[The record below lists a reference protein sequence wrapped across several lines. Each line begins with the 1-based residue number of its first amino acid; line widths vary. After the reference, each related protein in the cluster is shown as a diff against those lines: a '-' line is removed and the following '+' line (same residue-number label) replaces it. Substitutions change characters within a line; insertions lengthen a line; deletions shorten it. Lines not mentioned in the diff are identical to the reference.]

1 MAATNYTYSVADDTL
16 NAACH
21 PKSLDG
27 EIRASAI
34 VTALGG
40 ITVGGDALTITMK
53 DTLSGGDETTLGT
66 VVGAHEGVVSVNLP
80 PPTTSKGVPV
90 VVSDWRSGSPTDFIS
105 FNWCDKTTWFGD
117 AARVTDEAL
126 SDSGDG
132 LTWNSANAFWICISC
147 GKVPQEHRLIATHE
161 TIIKVDSVVQTESSQ
176 GTTDADYQIN
186 YDTGDVTF
194 NVSQAGK
201 TVEATYSYAQTS
213 TYYITPDASKIL
225 RLTAVEVQ
233 FSDDID
239 LTDSVQ
245 FDIEG
250 YIHSFVPGITVD
262 DVTPNYTTSF
272 PTGFRISLGSPR
284 IYKTMMDFI
293 AEAQRAYPMIPAL
306 GGASWRGLAK
316 PVYVMRWPY
325 QEDATRDLVADM
337 GMRIRIKLQSDI
349 PFGGTHAI
357 ATLYAVSTSGS

>member
-1 MAATNYTYSVADDTL
+1 MAATNYTYSVATDTA
-16 NAACH
+16 NAKVH
-21 PKSLDG
+21 PKSLDQ

-34 VTALGG
+34 VIALEG
-40 ITVGGDALTITMK
+40 VGQSLDVLTITMK
-53 DTLSGGDETTLGT
+53 DALSTGDETILDGVIAAHQGT
-66 VVGAHEGVVSVNLP
+66 VAVNLP
-80 PPTTSKGVPV
+80 LPTNRKGVPIV
-90 VVSDWRSGSPTDFIS
+90 MNDWRAGTPTDFIT

-132 LTWNSANAFWICISC
+132 LTWNSAQTFWICVTC
-147 GKVPQEHRLIATHE
+147 GKIPQEHRLTETHG
-161 TIIKVDSVVQTESSQ
+161 TIIKVDSATMTENPQ
-176 GTTDADYQIN
+176 GTTDGDYSVN

-194 NVSQAGK
+194 NASQAGK
-201 TVEATYSYAQTS
+201 TVEATYSYAVTS
-213 TYYITPDASKIL
+213 TIYITPDATRTL

-250 YIHSFVPGITVD
+250 YIHAFVPGITVD

-272 PTGFRISLGSPR
+272 PTGFRIPLGSPR

-306 GGASWRGLAK
+306 GGASWRGLIK

-337 GMRIRIKLQSDI
+337 GMRIRIKLQNDI

-357 ATLYAVSTSGS
+357 ATLYAVSTNGS